1 MKNVLFAVV
10 CALASTPALAQ
21 APTPVVEEGEGGG
34 AAVVI
39 QNRKF
44 RMGHEFTLSSGVVP
58 LDAFYKGVVATGR
71 YTLHFD
77 DFQAWE
83 IVGGT
88 YSFNIETDLRRQLR
102 ELFAVGPE
110 QLDQL
115 YVIVDSNYVLK
126 PVYGKLSLFNRALVY
141 NELYFVVGGAVSYYS
156 DGSFRPG
163 PDVGVG
169 LRFFVTDWL
178 SVRADARHYVLF
190 NSVPL
195 VDPNATI
202 DHVLYLTLGAS
213 FNLGGP
219 A

>member
-1 MKNVLFAVV
+1 MKLAVV
-10 CALASTPALAQ
+10 AAFVALAAAADVRAQ
-21 APTPVVEEGEGGG
+21 ASEESGGG

-44 RMGHEFTLSSGVVP
+44 RMAHEFTLASGVVP

-83 IVGGT
+83 IIGGT

-102 ELFAVGPE
+102 ENFGVGPE
-110 QLDQL
+110 GRGLDQML
-115 YVIVDSNYVLK
+115 VLADSNYVLK
-126 PVYGKLSLFNRALVY
+126 PVYGKFSLFNRALIY
-141 NELYFVVGGAVSYYS
+141 QELYFVVGGAVAYYD

-163 PDVGVG
+163 PDAGAG
-169 LRFFVTDWL
+169 IRFFVTEWL
-178 SVRADARHYVLF
+178 SVRADLRHYVLF
-190 NSVPL
+190 NSVPIL
-195 VDPNATI
+195 DPNATI
-202 DHVLYLTLGAS
+202 NQVLYLTLGAS
-213 FNLGGP
+213 FNLGGG